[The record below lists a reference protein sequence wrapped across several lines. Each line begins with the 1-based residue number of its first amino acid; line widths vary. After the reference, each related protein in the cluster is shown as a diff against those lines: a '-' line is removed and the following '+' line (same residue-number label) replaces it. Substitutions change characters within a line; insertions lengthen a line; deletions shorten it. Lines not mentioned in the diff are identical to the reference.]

1 MGGHKGKIAAEDTP
15 SLNLKKDLEKGV
27 ALLSSSKPRSLGSFP
42 KLASTHILAN
52 LDEPNWLTLTAHNL
66 LASLVKIVAQKIPF
80 WRCWIDLCD
89 NKVALHSTLK
99 PIMHN
104 KTKHIEIY

>member
-52 LDEPNWLTLTAHNL
+52 LDEPNWFTLTAHNL
-66 LASLVKIVAQKIPF
+66 
-80 WRCWIDLCD
+80 
-89 NKVALHSTLK
+89 
-99 PIMHN
+99 PIS
-104 KTKHIEIY
+104 